1 MGGMKE
7 CKESWEASSFGGSAL
22 EIMMLLQWGREDGVG
37 GEQVEGKMRDTEK
50 YQRRYQTLN
59 EHLVKWLSF

>member
-1 MGGMKE
+1 MKE
-7 CKESWEASSFGGSAL
+7 CKESWEASSFGGSTL

-59 EHLVKWLSF
+59 EYLVKWLSL